1 MRMNLER
8 SRDEKWRSTQY
19 IVTLEDSELEN
30 YKKMMLGLL
39 DPNIQIFGMLT
50 DVVSDMVIRK
60 ILTDLKNKSFK

>member
-1 MRMNLER
+1 MKKRR
-8 SRDEKWRSTQY
+8 SRQY

>member
-8 SRDEKWRSTQY
+8 KRDEKRRYMQY
-19 IVTLEDSELEN
+19 IVTLGDSELEN

-39 DPNIQIFGMLT
+39 DPNIQISRMLT
-50 DVVSDMVIRK
+50 DVVSDMIIRK